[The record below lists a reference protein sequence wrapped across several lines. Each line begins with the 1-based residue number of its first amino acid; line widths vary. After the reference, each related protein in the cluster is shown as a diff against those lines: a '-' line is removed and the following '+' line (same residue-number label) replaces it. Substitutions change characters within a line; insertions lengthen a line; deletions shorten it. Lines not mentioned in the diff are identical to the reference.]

1 MSDFEKIF
9 NYSTGP
15 DMTSNPDMD
24 ATYSALWVGIDIGGT
39 FTDFVVY
46 SLRDQSLQ
54 RFKILSTPAD
64 PAEAVLQG
72 LTRLPHHV
80 NRHIVHGSTVATN
93 AILERKGARTALIT
107 TKGFR
112 DVLLIGRQ
120 DRPELYDLFPS
131 IPPPLVPREWCL
143 EITERVDYEGNVVT
157 PLQEKELGPVIEIL
171 RRENI
176 QSVAVSFLFSFVNPT
191 HEQWVTKRLRDEGFF
206 VTTSSEILPEFREYE
221 RTSTTVVNAYV
232 SPVLDTYLGRLERE
246 MKPTE
251 FHILQSNG
259 GRLSVSQ
266 ARGHGVRSILS
277 GPAGGVVGARYL
289 AGLAGFTRILTFDMG
304 GTSTD
309 VSLVHENIQVTAEA
323 EVGGYPIRVP
333 VIDIHTVGSGGGS
346 LATVDAGGHLRVG
359 PQSAGADPGPVCYGR
374 GGTIPTVTDA
384 HVVLG
389 RLPTDGFLG
398 GQMTLDEAV
407 TQKAFDEL
415 SQQVS
420 LMSHSGLDTRQSLA
434 LGMIQIA
441 NAHMERAL
449 RVISVERGEDPR
461 ETVLV
466 SFGGAGGLHA
476 CDLARALSVPYVLVS
491 PMAATL
497 SALGMLAAD
506 VQLDYVHTVMLPNDT
521 PFEVLEHRTI
531 EVVRQ
536 GEEDLH
542 REGVSLEHAVITRT
556 VNVRYVGQSF
566 DLEVSLTPQFREEF
580 DRVHQERYGYCQQD
594 APIEIVNVRVRAIG
608 QVTPPSI
615 PKKPLGAADS
625 SSAKWENRLVVLP
638 HGLQS
643 VPHYWGSRLLPGHEI
658 LGPALIVMDDTTVYL
673 GPADHAKIDAYS
685 NMVIKVGATDG

>member
-1 MSDFEKIF
+1 MLERGDR
-9 NYSTGP
+9 G
-15 DMTSNPDMD
+15 
-24 ATYSALWVGIDIGGT
+24 LWVGIDIGGT

-46 SLRDQSLQ
+46 ASSDQSLH
-54 RFKILSTPAD
+54 RFKVLSTPFD

-72 LTRLPHHV
+72 LTRLPIQT

-107 TKGFR
+107 TKSFR

-120 DRPELYDLFPS
+120 DRLELYDLFPS
-131 IPPPLVPREWCL
+131 IPPPLVPREWCFEML
-143 EITERVDYEGNVVT
+143 ERMDYQGNVIT
-157 PLQEKELGPVIEIL
+157 PLQKNELDAIIETL
-171 RRENI
+171 QKQNI
-176 QSVAVSFLFSFVNPT
+176 QSVAVSFLFAFVNPA
-191 HEQWVTKRLRDEGFF
+191 HEQWVAKRLRDEGFF

-232 SPVLDTYLGRLERE
+232 SPVLDSYLGRLERE
-246 MKPTE
+246 MTPIE

-289 AGLAGFTRILTFDMG
+289 AGLAGFNRILTFDMG

-309 VSLVHENIQVTAEA
+309 VSLVHDDIQVTSES
-323 EVGGYPIRVP
+323 EVGGCPIRVP

-346 LATVDAGGHLRVG
+346 LATVDAGGNLRVG

-374 GGTIPTVTDA
+374 GGLIPTVTDA
-384 HVVLG
+384 HVILG

-398 GQMTLDEAV
+398 GHMTLDVQAAR
-407 TQKAFDEL
+407 KAFDDFSGQISL
-415 SQQVS
+415 SS
-420 LMSHSGLDTRQSLA
+420 SPGLNRPQSLA

-461 ETVLV
+461 ESVLV

-476 CDLARALSVPYVLVS
+476 CELARALGVPHVLIS

-506 VQLDYVHTVMLPNDT
+506 VQLDYVHTVMLPNEAT
-521 PFEVLEHRTI
+521 FESLESHTT
-531 EVVRQ
+531 ELVRQ
-536 GEEDLH
+536 GQEDLL
-542 REGVSLEHAVITRT
+542 REGISPEQAVIMQT
-556 VNVRYVGQSF
+556 VDVRYVGQSF
-566 DLEVSLTPQFREEF
+566 ELQVPLTAQFRRDF
-580 DRVHQERYGYCQQD
+580 DRVHHERYGYYRSGT
-594 APIEIVNVRVRAIG
+594 PIEIVNVRVRAIG
-608 QVTPPSI
+608 RITPPSI
-615 PKKPLGAADS
+615 PQNPLGSADP
-625 SSAKWENRLVVLP
+625 SSAKWEDRPVVLN
-638 HGLQS
+638 HGIQS
-643 VPHYWGSRLLPGHEI
+643 VAHYWGNRLQPGHEI
-658 LGPALIVMDDTTVYL
+658 LGPAILVLDDTTVFL
-673 GPADHAKIDAYS
+673 
-685 NMVIKVGATDG
+685 GATDQAKLDSYSNIVIAVGTADG

>member
-1 MSDFEKIF
+1 MAIPEHHQKGFWI
-9 NYSTGP
+9 
-15 DMTSNPDMD
+15 
-24 ATYSALWVGIDIGGT
+24 GIDIGGT
-39 FTDFVVY
+39 FTDFAIY
-46 SLRDQSLQ
+46 SSSDQSLQ
-54 RFKILSTPAD
+54 RFKILSTPSN

-72 LTRLPHHV
+72 LTKFSRPAS
-80 NRHIVHGSTVATN
+80 RHIVHGSTVATN

-120 DRPELYDLFPS
+120 DRPELYDLFPV

-143 EITERVDYEGNVVT
+143 EITERVDYEGKVVM
-157 PLQEKELGPVIEIL
+157 PLQEKELDAILETL

-176 QSVAVSFLFSFVNPT
+176 QSVAVSFLFSFVNPA
-191 HEQWVTKRLRDEGFF
+191 HEQCVTKRLREEGFF
-206 VTTSSEILPEFREYE
+206 VTASFEILPEFREYE

-232 SPVLDTYLGRLERE
+232 SPVLDSYLGRLERE

-259 GRLSVSQ
+259 GRISVSQ
-266 ARGHGVRSILS
+266 ARGQGVRSILS

-289 AGLAGFTRILTFDMG
+289 AGLAGFNRILTFDMG

-309 VSLVHENIQVTAEA
+309 VSLVHEDIHVTSDA
-323 EVGGYPIRVP
+323 EVGGCPIRVP

-346 LATVDAGGHLRVG
+346 LAIVDAGGNLRVG
-359 PQSAGADPGPVCYGR
+359 PQSAGAVPGPVCYGR
-374 GGTIPTVTDA
+374 GGLIPTVTDA

-398 GQMTLDEAV
+398 GQMVLDSEAA
-407 TQKAFDEL
+407 QKAFDEL
-415 SQQVS
+415 NQQVS
-420 LMSHSGLDTRQSLA
+420 LKSHSGLDARQALA

-476 CDLARALSVPYVLVS
+476 CDLARALRVPSVLVS

-506 VQLDYVHTVMLPNDT
+506 VQLDYVHTVMLPNET
-521 PFEVLEHRTI
+521 QFEILEEHTQ
-531 EVVRQ
+531 ELVRQ
-536 GEEDLH
+536 GEEELH
-542 REGVSLEHAVITRT
+542 REGVAPEQAVITRT
-556 VNVRYVGQSF
+556 VDVRYVGQSF
-566 DLEVSLTPQFREEF
+566 DLEVPLTPEFRQDF
-580 DRVHQERYGYCQQD
+580 DRLHQERYGYQQPE
-594 APIEIVNVRVRAIG
+594 APVEMVNVRVRAIG
-608 QVTPPSI
+608 QVRPPSI
-615 PKKPLGAADS
+615 LKKSLGSAVS
-625 SSAKWENRLVVLP
+625 SSAQWEDRPVVLSQ
-638 HGLQS
+638 GIQS
-643 VPHYWGSRLLPGHEI
+643 VPHYWGNLLRPGHEI
-658 LGPALIVMDDTTVYL
+658 PGPAIVVMDDTTVYL
-673 GPADHAKIDAYS
+673 GSTDHAKLDGYS
-685 NMVIKVGATDG
+685 NILIDVGATDG